1 MSLTSEKDAQQVEA
15 FFKDKDTSA
24 FDQGLSQGLDAVR
37 AKAKWLER
45 DTKDVE
51 QWLRENKYLQ

>member
-1 MSLTSEKDAQQVEA
+1 MTLTSEKDAQQIEE

-24 FDQGLSQGLDAVR
+24 FNQPLSQGLDAVR

-45 DTKDVE
+45 DAKDVE
-51 QWLRENKYLQ
+51 QWLREHKYLQ